1 MGSQITIKPSDF
13 NPVLNYIGRSQFNA
27 DPMFKG
33 YIDDVRIFNYD
44 LQADDVKE
52 IMADLTNGVQN
63 VETDEAV
70 NAATYTI
77 DGKAAGKN
85 AKGLLIRKASNGKV
99 TKVIEK

>member
-1 MGSQITIKPSDF
+1 
-13 NPVLNYIGRSQFNA
+13 
-27 DPMFKG
+27 
-33 YIDDVRIFNYD
+33 
-44 LQADDVKE
+44 
-52 IMADLTNGVQN
+52 MADLTNGVQN

-70 NAATYTI
+70 NTATYTI